1 MCLLD
6 RVLPRRP
13 RSMARFSSRLT
24 TISAPVAVLLLVMF
38 HGATSAFQPLT
49 PQPKPGE
56 PADFQLA
63 EQLYLRA
70 QPYANQSFQLGYTY
84 YTGAVRG
91 YRLARH
97 WLSQNPNAWTNPDVQ
112 FGYREAVDKL
122 RKARSSLEQARGE
135 YQQRQHRQGIQ
146 DCVEM
151 LGYVQQ
157 LEGRIAQERQQHR
170 SP

>member
-6 RVLPRRP
+6 RVLPLRP
-13 RSMARFSSRLT
+13 RSMARFSSRLMIT
-24 TISAPVAVLLLVMF
+24 SALVAALLLVMF
-38 HGATSAFQPLT
+38 RGATFAFQPLT

-70 QPYANQSFQLGYTY
+70 QPYADQFFQLGYNY
-84 YTGAVRG
+84 YTGTVRG

-97 WLSQNPNAWTNPDVQ
+97 WLNQNPNAWTNPDVQ

-122 RKARSSLEQARGE
+122 RKARGSLEQARGE
-135 YQQRQHRQGIQ
+135 YQQRQHQQGIH